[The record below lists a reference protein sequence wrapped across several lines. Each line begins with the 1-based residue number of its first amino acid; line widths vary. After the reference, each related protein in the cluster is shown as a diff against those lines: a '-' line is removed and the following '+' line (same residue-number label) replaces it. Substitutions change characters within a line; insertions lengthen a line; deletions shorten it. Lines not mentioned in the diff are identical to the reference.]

1 MLRISVRW
9 DVMERPLELARA
21 HNGDALPKCLFCRL
35 NGPSWSASFL
45 LQSKNRAPCNRSV
58 FRHDAPAG
66 QMTKRG
72 LHRKFLGKKK
82 KNVFHLAAPLSFC
95 PFRFLWAQ
103 RNLFDIFSRS
113 NFGEIPQIPFFGGF
127 LLEERSGRHHSC
139 PHLIGQ
145 EFALKNGLRI
155 SRIIQLNSLF

>member
-82 KNVFHLAAPLSFC
+82 KKMSSTWPLLS
-95 PFRFLWAQ
+95 ASVH
-103 RNLFDIFSRS
+103 FD
-113 NFGEIPQIPFFGGF
+113 FFGPRGIYLIF
-127 LLEERSGRHHSC
+127 L
-139 PHLIGQ
+139 
-145 EFALKNGLRI
+145 ADRI
-155 SRIIQLNSLF
+155 SEKFHKFPFLVAFYLKREVGVIIRVRI